1 MPNLHTVLRDALAL
15 SPEDRELLMV
25 ELGTA
30 DDPDDGYDDAW
41 GKEIERR
48 LTELHEGRAELLDWE
63 ASEQS
68 IFGN

>member
-1 MPNLHTVLRDALAL
+1 
-15 SPEDRELLMV
+15 MV

-30 DDPDDGYDDAW
+30 DDPDDGYDEAW

-48 LTELHEGRAELLDWE
+48 LTELREGRAELLDWE

-68 IFGN
+68 IFGD